1 MRLEYKPKPLILG
14 FKAYKAVEN
23 YASTVT
29 SLAVPSQIPCF
40 VQ

>member
-1 MRLEYKPKPLILG
+1 MRKWGRIGHGSPSSEEKVV
-14 FKAYKAVEN
+14 A

-29 SLAVPSQIPCF
+29 SLVVPSQIPCF